1 MGALLNKKGKKKL
14 KWCAKK
20 VSELLLTLLLDLLLQ
35 LFFRFIKKKG
45 ANCRQQKQQQQQN

>member
-1 MGALLNKKGKKKL
+1 MGALLNKKGTKKL

-35 LFFRFIKKKG
+35 LFIKKKG
-45 ANCRQQKQQQQQN
+45 ANCRQQKLQQQQN